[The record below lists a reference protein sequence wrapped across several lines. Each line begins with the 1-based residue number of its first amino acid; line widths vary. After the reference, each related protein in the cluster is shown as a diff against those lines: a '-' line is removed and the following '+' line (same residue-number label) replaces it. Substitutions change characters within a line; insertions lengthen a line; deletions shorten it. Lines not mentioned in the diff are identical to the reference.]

1 MNRLVF
7 LVEGEADE
15 TFLRA
20 FLPHMGVPENRF
32 EVFPH
37 GGKRGLVAEFHRLIR
52 SRRDPGVRFVILVDQ
67 DRDDC
72 RKLKRKIQARAQ
84 EKCAAQAGRLL
95 VRVACREAEAWYLG
109 DMAALREAYPDIR
122 PAVWRKIKRRKV
134 PDDIRDPK
142 PSELL
147 REIPDFAKQDAAE
160 KMGEILGRKWAE
172 SANGNRSASFRCF
185 VAGVMKMLGDG
196 GGQA

>member
-1 MNRLVF
+1 M
-7 LVEGEADE
+7 VEGEADE
-15 TFLRA
+15 AFLRA
-20 FLPHMGVPENRF
+20 FLPRAGVPDGRF
-32 EVFPH
+32 TVVPH
-37 GGKRGLVAEFHRLIR
+37 GGKRALLSEFHYLIR
-52 SRRDPGVRFVILVDQ
+52 SWREPGARFVVLVDQ
-67 DRDDC
+67 DMDDC
-72 RKLKRKIQARAQ
+72 RKLKRGIQSDARA
-84 EKCAAQAGRLL
+84 KCKKQSGRLL

-134 PDDIRDPK
+134 PDDIRGPK

-172 SANGNRSASFRCF
+172 SAKGNRSASFQCF